1 MSATELEKAQATAEA
16 AQSLVRDILEA
27 LCCRD
32 GLSLESAV
40 EPGEPARNY
49 ELALRLGIGRAFGIQ
64 ETPGD

>member
-1 MSATELEKAQATAEA
+1 MSVTELEKAQATAEA

-49 ELALRLGIGRAFGIQ
+49 ELGGRLGIGRVFGLK
-64 ETPGD
+64 E